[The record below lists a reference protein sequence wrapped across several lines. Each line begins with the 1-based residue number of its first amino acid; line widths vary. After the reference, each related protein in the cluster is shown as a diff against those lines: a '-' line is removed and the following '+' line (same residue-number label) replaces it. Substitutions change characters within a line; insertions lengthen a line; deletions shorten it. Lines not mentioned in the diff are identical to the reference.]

1 MGSAHCNPKVVHQM
15 KRFEEE
21 LRVIRQQMEEDFVL
35 HSERIS
41 AQKHSIER
49 VERALEQVETNLGTT
64 NERVN
69 DLSEK
74 VQDLSGQVSTLSDQV
89 STFSGQV
96 STLSDQVS
104 TLSDQVSTFSGQV
117 STFSDQV
124 SGFSFQMNGFS
135 GQMNSLSSRVDRISE
150 ALHTT
155 TDSVGNLRREF
166 GDFAYT
172 TRAYHDTWAS
182 ERKRNL
188 RLLDVVQTGMLTG
201 GLETEARF
209 ERMEER
215 LRRLEEGKEGAA

>member
-74 VQDLSGQVSTLSDQV
+74 VQDLSG
-89 STFSGQV
+89 
-96 STLSDQVS
+96 QVS

>member
-1 MGSAHCNPKVVHQM
+1 M

-96 STLSDQVS
+96 ST
-104 TLSDQVSTFSGQV
+104 
-117 STFSDQV
+117 FSDQV

-155 TDSVGNLRREF
+155 TDSVGYLRREF

-172 TRAYHDTWAS
+172 TRAHHDTWAS